1 MRLDIHHRTEYAYP
15 VPARRVMQALRL
27 WPSACAHQR
36 VLDWQVRVAGQIVL
50 PRAADAFGN
59 AVTVHAAEGPIAG
72 LVVEVSGCIEVSEES
87 GIVRGARETLPDAF
101 YRGPTPLTASDAAIV
116 QLARAAWDEDSLSCL
131 HGLMGSVR
139 DRIDFSVRHTDA
151 ETPAAQALQLGAG
164 VCQDHAQVMISAARI
179 LGFPA
184 RYVSGYMLTGSGQ
197 IEPASHAWCEV
208 LVPGL
213 GWVGFDPANRCCPTE
228 GYVRVAIGRDARDA
242 SPIRGCREGGG
253 SEEAMAVAV
262 QVSLSAIQQQ

>member
-27 WPSACAHQR
+27 WPAPCGHQQ
-36 VLDWQVRVAGQIVL
+36 VLDWRVRVAGQAVL
-50 PRAADAFGN
+50 PRIRDAFGN
-59 AVTVHAAEGPIAG
+59 GLSVQATEGPIAG
-72 LVVEVSGCIEVSEES
+72 LVVEVSGCVEVGEES
-87 GIVRGARETLPDAF
+87 GMVRGTLETLPLTF
-101 YRGPTPLTASDAAIV
+101 YRGPTPLTAADAAIS
-116 QLARAAWDEDSLSCL
+116 QLARAAWDEDALSCL

-164 VCQDHAQVMISAARI
+164 VCQDHAQVMISAARV

-197 IEPASHAWCEV
+197 AEPASHAWCEV
-208 LVPGL
+208 MVPGL
-213 GWVGFDPANRCCPTE
+213 AWVGFDPANRCCPTQ

-253 SEEAMAVAV
+253 VEETMAVAV
-262 QVSLSAIQQQ
+262 QVSLSAGQQQ